1 MALLEGEI
9 VILNERAKKGLPNR
23 IGERGVVSIDDL
35 NLSNYQYI
43 LEFDDGSIA
52 PVHETEVNRLTE
64 KDKKVMEYIFTKNRV
79 IFHPANEDVIIKKVD
94 YLNEK
99 AEVEFLGGG
108 TSVVDF
114 QKLSPDSLIE
124 ENKEEPQIEQLG
136 KFTELAYGIGEFTD
150 MKNNQY
156 GSSVDATYKMVEV
169 LMERYTYDEENYLI
183 PKDLLKHLLLMV
195 RVMDKQNRIFNNPSG
210 KGDSESPWRDITGYG
225 LIGIDMVEGK

>member
-9 VILNERAKKGLPNR
+9 VILNERAKKGLPQR
-23 IGERGVVSIDDL
+23 VGERGVITIDYL
-35 NLSNYQYI
+35 NLSTYEYI
-43 LEFDDGSIA
+43 LEFDDLSTA

-94 YLNEK
+94 YLNKK
-99 AEVEFLGGG
+99 AEIEFLGGG

-114 QKLSPDSLIE
+114 QKLSPEFSK
-124 ENKEEPQIEQLG
+124 KESKEPQIEKLG

-150 MKNNQY
+150 MKNQQY
-156 GSSVDATYKMVEV
+156 GSSVDATYGMMKV
-169 LMERYTYDEENYLI
+169 LMERYTYDEENYLM
-183 PKDLLKHLLLMV
+183 PKTLLKHILLQV
-195 RVMDKQNRIFNNPSG
+195 RMMDKQNRIFNNPSG
-210 KGDSESPWRDITGYG
+210 EGDSESPYRDLAGYS

>member
-1 MALLEGEI
+1 
-9 VILNERAKKGLPNR
+9 
-23 IGERGVVSIDDL
+23 
-35 NLSNYQYI
+35 
-43 LEFDDGSIA
+43 
-52 PVHETEVNRLTE
+52 
-64 KDKKVMEYIFTKNRV
+64 
-79 IFHPANEDVIIKKVD
+79 
-94 YLNEK
+94 LNEK